1 MITPIQEST
10 TSAQRRVRGA
20 WLAIC
25 VLLTGGGALEAQV
38 PSFQD
43 VTGLAFGDRITLHHE
58 MVGYLEALA
67 RTSDRVEMVDQGR
80 SYEGNRLV
88 LAIVTAPENHL
99 RLDEIR
105 SRAGSLGDPRTVTP
119 QQLQTLLEAQPAVA
133 WLGGSIHGFE
143 LSGSEGLMK
152 LLEHLT
158 TRSDPETLE
167 VLRNVVVLIDPMLNP
182 DGRDAHARHNHENIG
197 LSPAS
202 RRDDWSNDFNGWEG
216 SKYRTSHYYHDIN
229 RDWFAHTHPE
239 TRYRVGTL
247 QAWRP
252 QVLVDAHEM
261 GPDVEFYFDPPT
273 DPYGDYF
280 PSFARWGFDL
290 FNQGYSRAF
299 DRAGF
304 EYMTGERYNYFY
316 PGYTT
321 SYGSYQGA
329 VGMLYEQ
336 GSTRGLAMTR
346 ADGSIRTLEDAL
358 NQQYTAAW
366 SALQT
371 TSENRRELLQR
382 YHEAHAEA
390 VADGGQGIRRYLV
403 SPEDGDPHLLGELIH
418 ALQRS
423 GVEVD
428 RLTQATQLSGVRDRY
443 GESVGS
449 VTFPA
454 GTVVVEA
461 AQPRNRFIRTLLE
474 PDTPLPEDFLERAR
488 AHVDRGEN
496 PRFYDITAYSLPLLF
511 NLAGYSSADGSALPT
526 ARVEDKA
533 GGIPFVAPPRAEYAY
548 LLDGSNAR
556 SLSMATRLKE
566 AGYRAAFS
574 TVGLTVDG
582 DELPSGT
589 IILRVGQNP
598 ASLHD
603 SVTELSEQMGVA
615 VRAVDSGATD
625 TGYPS
630 LGSGDVFPMNTPKV
644 ALVGELPVNP
654 LSFGYAWHTLDRQY
668 EIPTTVLRA
677 GSLAEADLRDF
688 NVLVLPEL
696 ASSQA
701 LEGMLGD
708 AGLEN
713 LRRWVRQ
720 GGTLVVL
727 GSAVEFARG
736 ALGLLR
742 LRSWYEAED
751 SAGAVPYDV
760 PGAFFRGE
768 LTRAYWLSAG
778 VPVGSVPIHVR
789 SSRLYLPPD
798 APPAGGRR
806 VVGTFASEDP
816 LISGHAWPE
825 TLERMGGSVW
835 AYEERA
841 GSGRVIAFSEDLN
854 FRSFW
859 RGGQRLFLNAVVFG
873 PSAP

>member
-1 MITPIQEST
+1 MFSWFRGRVAWVVA
-10 TSAQRRVRGA
+10 SAFFA
-20 WLAIC
+20 A
-25 VLLTGGGALEAQV
+25 GGGLAAQV

-43 VTGLAFGDRITLHHE
+43 VTGHAFGDRITLHHQ

-67 RTSDRVEMVDQGR
+67 RTSDRVAMVDQGR

-105 SRAGSLGDPRTVTP
+105 NRAGSLGDPRTVSP
-119 QQLQTLLEAQPAVA
+119 QELQELLDAQPAVA
-133 WLGGSIHGFE
+133 WFGGSIHGFE
-143 LSGSEGLMK
+143 LSGSEGLLK

-197 LSPAS
+197 RIPAS

-216 SKYRTSHYYHDIN
+216 SKYRTSHYFHDIN

-239 TRYRVGTL
+239 TRFRVGTL

-252 QVLVDAHEM
+252 QVVVDAHEM

-273 DPYGDYF
+273 DPYGAYF
-280 PSFARWGFDL
+280 PAFARWGFDL

-299 DRAGF
+299 DEAGF

-346 ADGSIRTLEDAL
+346 ADGSVRTLGAAL

-366 SALQT
+366 SALRT
-371 TSENRRELLQR
+371 TATNRRELLQR
-382 YHEAHAEA
+382 YHEAHAEG
-390 VADGGQGIRRYLV
+390 VADGNQGIRRYLV
-403 SPEDGDPHLLGELIH
+403 SPEGADPHLLEEFVH
-418 ALQRS
+418 ALQRN

-428 RLTQATQLSGVRDRY
+428 RLTQATQLSGVRDRH
-443 GESVGS
+443 GESVES
-449 VTFPA
+449 VSFPA

-461 AQPRNRFIRTLLE
+461 AQPRNRFIRALLE
-474 PDTPLPEDFLERAR
+474 PNNPLSDDFLQRAR

-496 PRFYDITAYSLPLLF
+496 PRFYDITAYSLPLLL
-511 NLAGYSSADGSALPT
+511 NLPGYSSADGGALPT
-526 ARVEDKA
+526 TRVEDQA
-533 GGIPFVAPPRAEYAY
+533 GAAPFVAPPRAEYAY
-548 LLDGSNAR
+548 LLDGLNAR
-556 SLSMATRLKE
+556 SLTMATRLKE
-566 AGYRAAFS
+566 EGYRAAFS
-574 TVGLTVDG
+574 TVGLTIG
-582 DELPSGT
+582 GTELPSGT
-589 IILRVGQNP
+589 VILRVGQNP

-603 SVTELSEQMGVA
+603 SVRQMSEEFGVA
-615 VRAVDSGATD
+615 VKAVDSGATD

-630 LGSGDVFPMNTPKV
+630 LGSGDVYPMKTPKV
-644 ALVGELPVNP
+644 AIVGELPVNP

-677 GSLAEADLRDF
+677 GSLAGADLRDF

-696 ASSQA
+696 ASPQA
-701 LEGMLGD
+701 LAGMMGE

-713 LRRWVRQ
+713 LRQWVRQ
-720 GGTLVVL
+720 GGTLVAL
-727 GSAVEFARG
+727 GSAVDFARG
-736 ALGLLR
+736 ALGVLG
-742 LRSWYEAED
+742 LRSWYEVEEGDESVAYE
-751 SAGAVPYDV
+751 V
-760 PGAFFRGE
+760 PGAFFSGE
-768 LTRAYWLSAG
+768 LNRAYWLSSG
-778 VPVGSVPIHVR
+778 VPAGSVPIHVR

-806 VVGTFASEDP
+806 VIGTFAAEDP

-825 TLERMGGSVW
+825 TLERIAGSVW
-835 AYEERA
+835 AYEERT
-841 GSGRVIAFSEDLN
+841 GSGRVIAFSEDMN